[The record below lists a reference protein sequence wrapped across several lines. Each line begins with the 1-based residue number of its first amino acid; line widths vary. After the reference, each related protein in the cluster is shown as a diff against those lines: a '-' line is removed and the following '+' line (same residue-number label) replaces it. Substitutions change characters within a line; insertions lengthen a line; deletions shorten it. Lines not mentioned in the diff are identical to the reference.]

1 MPDNRERLLEYLSRA
16 DGWVTAH
23 ELADRLG
30 VTTRSVRSYVTAVKT
45 ATTPLEVIESSAN
58 GYRLGR
64 EAYASYQATAKPRE
78 VEPDTPR
85 DRLYSIVRRLSD
97 AADGLD
103 LHDLAGRLYVSE
115 STIENDLRRVKSLAE
130 EAGLAVVR
138 RGSLVRLDGGEENR
152 RRLISRMF
160 RDESAQGVF
169 TLDDVQR
176 EFESLG
182 LGGFKTELLS
192 MLESRGYYIN
202 EYGVNSV
209 LLHVA
214 IAVDRVAKGV
224 GDDAPPRSIS
234 AAHGELATDL
244 AGLVER
250 HFDTR
255 LTDGDLA
262 QLAILMT
269 TRVATPGQN
278 EPVADVVENYVDADD
293 LSVVRR
299 VVALVNEEYLVDLDD
314 EGFIVRLALHVSNLV
329 ARAADGSY
337 SRNPL
342 TRSIKTSYPM
352 TYEIAVFIASQLQRL
367 RGISINDD
375 EIAYIALHV
384 GSFLERVSR
393 RAERISCVIVCP
405 NYYDLAHMLR
415 RRVERELGTEV
426 EVRSLITRSDVDWS
440 RLTADIVITTIDAR
454 PLPDN
459 VVVVQPFLSENDVE
473 AVRRGISR
481 VRRHTRRAQIKDELL
496 LFFDESL
503 FFRNVHA
510 RDEVAMIRMLGDRM
524 VSQGIIDQD
533 YVDGAIERER
543 MSSTAFTDNL
553 AVPHAMTM
561 SAQRTSI
568 AIVVNDNPMD
578 WGEQRVNVIAMIA
591 FASAGRSTFQT
602 VFDQFVEVF
611 VERAEVQQ
619 LIRRSTDFGSFIEEL
634 VRVIDQ

>member
-30 VTTRSVRSYVTAVKT
+30 VTTRSVRSYVTAVKN
-45 ATTPLEVIESSAN
+45 ATTGFDVVESSAN
-58 GYRLGR
+58 GYRLAR
-64 EAYASYQATAKPRE
+64 EAYTSYLASAKPRE
-78 VEPDTPR
+78 VEQDTPR

-97 AADGLD
+97 APEGLD
-103 LHDLAGRLYVSE
+103 LHQLADHLFVSE
-115 STIENDLRRVKSLAE
+115 STVENDLRRVKALAD

-138 RGSLVRLDGGEENR
+138 RGSLVLLDGGEENR

-169 TLDDVQR
+169 TMEDVQR
-176 EFESLG
+176 EFASPG
-182 LGGFKTELLS
+182 LGAFKTELLEL
-192 MLESRGYYIN
+192 LEERGYYIN

-209 LLHVA
+209 LLHIA

-224 GDDAPPRSIS
+224 GDSAPAREIS
-234 AAHGELATDL
+234 AAHGELAGDL
-244 AGLVER
+244 AFLVQK
-250 HFDTR
+250 HFATR
-255 LTDGDLA
+255 LTDADLA
-262 QLAILMT
+262 QLAIVMT

-278 EPVADVVENYVDADD
+278 EPVSSVVENYVDPDD
-293 LSVVRR
+293 LRIVRR
-299 VVALVNEEYLVDLDD
+299 VVGMVNQEYLVDLDD

-329 ARAADGSY
+329 ARANDGSY

-342 TRSIKTSYPM
+342 ARSMKTSYPM

-393 RAERISCVIVCP
+393 REERLSCVIVCP

-415 RRVERELGTEV
+415 RRVERSLGTEV

-440 RLTADIVITTIDAR
+440 RLRADIVITTIDER

-459 VVVVQPFLSENDVE
+459 VVVVQPFLSDHDED
-473 AVRRGISR
+473 AVRRAIAR
-481 VRRHTRRAQIKDELL
+481 VRRHNRRAQIKDELL

-533 YVDGAIERER
+533 YVDGAIDRER

-561 SAQRTSI
+561 SAKRTSI
-568 AIVVNDNPMD
+568 AIVVNDDPMD

-619 LIRRSTDFGSFIEEL
+619 LIRRSTDFASFIEEL

>member
-30 VTTRSVRSYVTAVKT
+30 VTTRSVRSYVTAVK
-45 ATTPLEVIESSAN
+45 ASSPVELIESSAN
-58 GYRLGR
+58 GYRIAR
-64 EAYASYQATAKPRE
+64 EAYSGYLASARPRDAE
-78 VEPDTPR
+78 ADTPR
-85 DRLYSIVRRLSD
+85 DRLYSIVRRLTD
-97 AADGLD
+97 APEGLD
-103 LHDLAGRLYVSE
+103 LHDLAETLFVSE
-115 STIENDLRRVKSLAE
+115 STVENDLRRVKVLAD
-130 EAGLAVVR
+130 EAGLTVWR
-138 RGSLVRLDGGEENR
+138 RGSTVRLDGGEDNR

-169 TLDDVQR
+169 TLEDVQR
-176 EFESLG
+176 EFESQG
-182 LGGFKTELLS
+182 LGAFKTELLEL
-192 MLESRGYYIN
+192 LESRGYYIN

-209 LLHVA
+209 LLHIA
-214 IAVDRVAKGV
+214 IAVDRAEKGV
-224 GDDAPPRSIS
+224 GEGEAPREIS
-234 AAHGELATDL
+234 ALHGELARDL
-244 AGLVER
+244 AELVEK
-250 HFDTR
+250 HFTTH
-255 LTDGDLA
+255 LTDADLA

-278 EPVADVVENYVDADD
+278 EPVADVVENYVDPDD
-293 LSVVRR
+293 LAVVRTIVTR
-299 VVALVNEEYLVDLDD
+299 VSEEYLVDLDD
-314 EGFIVRLALHVSNLV
+314 EGFIVRLALHVTNLI
-329 ARAADGSY
+329 ARASDGSY

-352 TYEIAVFIASQLQRL
+352 TYEIAVFIASRLQRL

-393 RAERISCVIVCP
+393 REERLSCVIVCP

-415 RRVERELGTEV
+415 HRVERALGTEV
-426 EVRSLITRSDVDWS
+426 EVRSLITRSDVDWT
-440 RLTADIVITTIDAR
+440 RLTADVVITTIDER

-459 VVVVQPFLSENDVE
+459 VVVVQPFLSDHDIEG
-473 AVRRGISR
+473 VRRAISR
-481 VRRHTRRAQIKDELL
+481 VRRHRRRAQIKDELL

-510 RDEVAMIRMLGDRM
+510 RNEQAMIRMLGDRM
-524 VSQGIIDQD
+524 VAQGIIDPE

-561 SAQRTSI
+561 SAKRTSI
-568 AIVVNDNPMD
+568 AIVVNDTPMD

-591 FASAGRSTFQT
+591 FSSAGRSTFQS

-611 VERAEVQQ
+611 IERAEVQQ
-619 LIRRSTDFGSFIEEL
+619 LIRRSTDFSTFIEEL